1 MPNPQN
7 LKPFKP
13 GTVPNPKGR
22 GHSKSRAT
30 IAKEIFAMAGVLP
43 KKTMEQL
50 QQMYPEI
57 TEGMT
62 IGEIM
67 FIVQSFKAISKQDTQ
82 AFKAIAE
89 YMPDDI
95 SDSSDIELKAEGID
109 IRNAT
114 IDKFSRF
121 LDNENDWTILE
132 GSSRSGKTY
141 NFLLWAFM
149 QTFKKR
155 FDLSIIAP
163 SFKMLE
169 LGTFVDVKDILSRYA
184 PEIKLPER
192 ATKIDL
198 YNGSRWVF
206 EVVTDENEA
215 KRNRDNVFVNEG
227 DGIPEEVAN
236 LLGRAKGRKFVDF
249 NPVKKFWVHKRIKED
264 GSNLLHS
271 TWQDNPFLSANQLQ
285 WFEDLKRNGEH
296 AEEGSPERYAYEVY
310 YLGNYSLLSGK
321 AYEFEDF
328 DIISEMPE
336 RFDYMLSYAD
346 PSLGTGNDFFAA
358 LLFGIKGRTVY
369 AVDCILSQFA
379 KAGGYVEKLKEW
391 DRTYKTAIDHYAEA
405 NGIGGI
411 VTGYINEHYDG
422 VINPINNTN
431 KKEADIIV
439 YAPTAKRFKY
449 VRSPKMIDFITQCAE
464 FPNADYDDAPDCLS
478 RGAKLIMKYFD
489 IDK

>member
-7 LKPFKP
+7 LKPFKA

-22 GHSKSRAT
+22 GHSKSKAT

-43 KKTMEQL
+43 KNTMENL
-50 QQMYPEI
+50 KQMYPEI
-57 TEGMT
+57 TERMT

-67 FIVQSFKAISKQDTQ
+67 FIFQSVKAIQKSDTA
-82 AFKAIAE
+82 AFRAITD
-89 YMPDDI
+89 YLPDDI
-95 SDSSDIELKAEGID
+95 SDSSDIELKAEGIG
-109 IRNAT
+109 IRDAI

-121 LDNENDWTILE
+121 LDRENDWTILE
-132 GSSRSGKTY
+132 GGSRSGKTY

-169 LGTFVDVKDILSRYA
+169 LGSFVDVKEILTRFAPDIK
-184 PEIKLPER
+184 IPER

-227 DGIPEEVAN
+227 DGIKEEVAMI
-236 LLGRAKGRKFVDF
+236 LGRAKGRKFVDF
-249 NPVKKFWVHKRIKED
+249 NPVKKFWVHKLIKED
-264 GSNLLHS
+264 ESNLLKS
-271 TWQDNPFLSANQLQ
+271 VWQDNPYLTKNQLD
-285 WFEDLKRNGEH
+285 WFRMLKERGEN

-328 DIISEMPE
+328 DIIDRAPE
-336 RFDYMLSYAD
+336 RFDFMLSYAD
-346 PSLGTGNDFFAA
+346 PSLGTGADYFAA
-358 LLFGIKGRTVY
+358 CLFGIKGRTVY
-369 AVDCILSQFA
+369 VVDVIFSQFV
-379 KAGGYVEKLKEW
+379 KSGGYVEKLNQW
-391 DRTYKTAIDHYAEA
+391 DRDSRTAIDHYSEG
-405 NGIGGI
+405 NGVSGV
-411 VTGYINEHYDG
+411 VTGYVNEHYQG
-422 VINPINNTN
+422 VLNIVNNSTR
-431 KKEADIIV
+431 KEADIIV
-439 YAPTAKRFKY
+439 YAPTAKKFKF
-449 VRSPKMIDFITQCAE
+449 VRSPKMIDFLTQCAA
-464 FPNADYDDAPDCLS
+464 FPNYEHDDAPDCLA
-478 RGAKLIMKYFD
+478 RGAKLLLKYFD
-489 IDK
+489 IL

>member
-7 LKPFKP
+7 LKPFQP

-22 GHSKSRAT
+22 GHVKGRAT

-43 KKTMEQL
+43 KKTMEKL
-50 QQMYPEI
+50 KQMYPEI

-67 FIVQSFKAISKQDTQ
+67 FIVQSVKAIQKSDTA
-82 AFKAIAE
+82 AFRAIAD
-89 YMPDDI
+89 YLPDDV
-95 SDSSDIELKAEGID
+95 SNTSDIELKAEGIG
-109 IRNAT
+109 IRDAV

-121 LDNENDWTILE
+121 LDKENDWTILE
-132 GSSRSGKTY
+132 GGSRSGKTY

-163 SFKMLE
+163 SYKMLE
-169 LGTFVDVKDILSRYA
+169 LGSFVDVKEILTRFAPDIK
-184 PEIKLPER
+184 IPER

-227 DGIPEEVAN
+227 DGIKEEVAMI
-236 LLGRAKGRKFVDF
+236 LGRAKGRKFVDF
-249 NPVKKFWVHKRIKED
+249 NPVKKFWVHKLIKED
-264 GSNLLHS
+264 ESNIMRS
-271 TWQDNPFLSANQLQ
+271 TWQENPFLTKNQLD
-285 WFEDLKRNGEH
+285 WFRMLKERGEN

-328 DIISEMPE
+328 DIIDRAPE
-336 RFDYMLSYAD
+336 RFDFMLSYAD
-346 PSLGTGNDFFAA
+346 PSLGTGADYFAA
-358 LLFGIKGRTVY
+358 CLFGIKGRTVY
-369 AVDCILSQFA
+369 VVDVIFSQFV
-379 KAGGYVEKLKEW
+379 KSGGYVEKLNQW
-391 DRTYKTAIDHYAEA
+391 DRDNRTAIDHYSEG
-405 NGIGGI
+405 NGVSGV
-411 VTGYINEHYDG
+411 VTGYVNEHYQG
-422 VINPINNTN
+422 VLNIVNNSTR
-431 KKEADIIV
+431 KEADIIV
-439 YAPTAKRFKY
+439 YAPTAKKFKY
-449 VRSPKMIDFITQCAE
+449 VRSPKMIDFLTQCAA
-464 FPNADYDDAPDCLS
+464 FPNDEHDDAPDCLA
-478 RGAKLIMKYFD
+478 RGAKLLLKYFD
-489 IDK
+489 IL